1 MNAGGGAREAPLLP
15 VDFIP
20 PYLYQRAEPM
30 TASRGDEPGSPTTYD
45 LTKRADQEAY
55 ANLLMAQERRRKLL
69 QGIRV
74 GLVWVFLFAI
84 LWFLFSFLNLDF
96 GYIFQ
101 NANFVLLGIGVTIG
115 VSLVSITIA
124 SIIALFGALGR
135 LSTNSFFHG
144 ISSFYVSLFRGT
156 PLLVQIFIIY
166 LGLPQIGQ
174 QIAAR
179 GFPWLGSLF
188 ILTAIQ
194 SGVLA
199 LSLNYGAYMTE
210 IFRAGIQ
217 SVSRGQ
223 WQAASALGLS
233 RLQTLRLIVLPQA
246 MKLIIPAVGNQFI
259 AMQKDSSL
267 VSVMGVW
274 EITYRANRF
283 ARKDSKYM
291 EMFLLA
297 AAIYWVL
304 TIFSEWLLARL
315 EGRMARSDT
324 R

>member
-1 MNAGGGAREAPLLP
+1 
-15 VDFIP
+15 
-20 PYLYQRAEPM
+20 M
-30 TASRGDEPGSPTTYD
+30 TRRTDKVSGESQSDYD
-45 LTKRADQEAY
+45 LTQKEDQEAF
-55 ANLLMAQERRRKLL
+55 AVDLMARERRRRLL
-69 QGIRV
+69 HRTRV
-74 GLVWVFLFAI
+74 GVVWLLLLAI
-84 LWFLFSFLNLDF
+84 LWLMFSFLNLDI
-96 GYIFQ
+96 GYIGD
-101 NANFVLLGIGVTIG
+101 NANFVLLGIGVTLG
-115 VSLVSITIA
+115 VSFASIAIA

-135 LSTNSFFHG
+135 LSPHPIFHG
-144 ISSFYVSLFRGT
+144 VASFYVSIFRGT

-179 GFPWLGSLF
+179 GYPWLGALF
-188 ILTAIQ
+188 VLTAIQ

-223 WQAASALGLS
+223 WQAASALGMS

-246 MKLIIPAVGNQFI
+246 IKLIIPAIGNQFI

-297 AAIYWVL
+297 AAVYWVL
-304 TIFSEWLLARL
+304 TIVSEWVLARL
-315 EGRMARSDT
+315 EGRMGRADGR
-324 R
+324 

>member
-1 MNAGGGAREAPLLP
+1 
-15 VDFIP
+15 
-20 PYLYQRAEPM
+20 M
-30 TASRGDEPGSPTTYD
+30 TARSTDDPASQGQFD
-45 LTKRADQEAY
+45 LTRKADQEAF
-55 ANLLMAQERRRKLL
+55 AAHLQAQERRRRLL
-69 QGIRV
+69 QRLREAI
-74 GLVWVFLFAI
+74 VWTALFAV
-84 LWFLFSFLNLDF
+84 LWFAFSFLNLDF
-96 GYIFQ
+96 GYICE

-115 VSLVSITIA
+115 VSLVSILLA
-124 SIIALFGALGR
+124 SVIALLGALGR
-135 LSTNSFFHG
+135 LSTNSIFHG
-144 ISSFYVSLFRGT
+144 LASFYVSLFRGT
-156 PLLVQIFIIY
+156 PLLVQIFFIY

-174 QIAAR
+174 QISER
-179 GFPWLGSLF
+179 GYPWIGSLF

-217 SVSRGQ
+217 SVNRGQ
-223 WQAASALGLS
+223 WQAAAALGMS
-233 RLQTLRLIVLPQA
+233 RTKTLRLIVLPQA
-246 MKLIIPAVGNQFI
+246 IKLIIPAVGNQFI

-297 AAIYWVL
+297 AAVYWIL
-304 TIFSEWLLARL
+304 TIASEWLLARF
-315 EGRMARSDT
+315 EGRMARSDG

>member
-1 MNAGGGAREAPLLP
+1 
-15 VDFIP
+15 
-20 PYLYQRAEPM
+20 M
-30 TASRGDEPGSPTTYD
+30 TAPTGDEPGSRTTYD
-45 LTKRADQEAY
+45 LTKRADQQAY
-55 ANLLMAQERRRKLL
+55 ASLLMAQERRRTWM
-69 QGIRV
+69 QRARV
-74 GLVWVFLFAI
+74 AFVWVFLLLI

-115 VSLVSITIA
+115 VSLVSIAIA

-135 LSTNSFFHG
+135 LSTNSIFHG
-144 ISSFYVSLFRGT
+144 MASFYVSIFRGT

-174 QIAAR
+174 QISLR
-179 GFPWLGSLF
+179 GFPWLGNLF

-217 SVSRGQ
+217 SVNRGQ

>member
-1 MNAGGGAREAPLLP
+1 
-15 VDFIP
+15 
-20 PYLYQRAEPM
+20 M
-30 TASRGDEPGSPTTYD
+30 TAHTSDEPGPHAAFD
-45 LTKRADQEAY
+45 LTKKADQEAF
-55 ANLLMAQERRRKLL
+55 AARLLAQERRRQTL
-69 QGIRV
+69 QRVRV
-74 GLVWVFLFAI
+74 GIVWAVLLSI
-84 LWFLFSFLNLDF
+84 LWFVFSFLSLDA
-96 GYIFQ
+96 GYMVE
-101 NANFVLLGIGVTIG
+101 NTNFVLLGIGVTLG
-115 VSLVSITIA
+115 VSLASILIA
-124 SIIALFGALGR
+124 SVIALLGALGR
-135 LSTNSFFHG
+135 LSPHPILHG
-144 ISSFYVSLFRGT
+144 IASFYVSIFRGT

-166 LGLPQIGQ
+166 LGLPQIGA
-174 QIAAR
+174 QITER
-179 GFPWLGSLF
+179 GYPWLGGLF

-223 WQAASALGLS
+223 WQAAAALGMS
-233 RLQTLRLIVLPQA
+233 SIQTLRLIVLPQA
-246 MKLIIPAVGNQFI
+246 VKLIIPAVGNQFI

-304 TIFSEWLLARL
+304 TIVSEWVLARL
-315 EGRMARSDT
+315 EGRMARSDG

>member
-1 MNAGGGAREAPLLP
+1 MIGN
-15 VDFIP
+15 
-20 PYLYQRAEPM
+20 
-30 TASRGDEPGSPTTYD
+30 TDEPPDQSQAQYD
-45 LTKRADQEAY
+45 LTQKTDQEAF
-55 ANLLMAQERRRKLL
+55 AALLLARERRRRML
-69 QGIRV
+69 QRV
-74 GLVWVFLFAI
+74 RVWVVWIALVVI
-84 LWFLFSFLNLDF
+84 LWFLFSFLNLDV
-96 GYIFQ
+96 GYVAN
-101 NANFVLLGIGVTIG
+101 NANFVMLGIGVTLG
-115 VSLVSITIA
+115 VSFVSITIA
-124 SIIALFGALGR
+124 SVIALFGALGR
-135 LSTNSFFHG
+135 LSSHPIFHG
-144 ISSFYVSLFRGT
+144 LTTFYVSIFRGT

-174 QIAAR
+174 QISVR
-179 GFPWLGSLF
+179 GFPWLGALF

-217 SVSRGQ
+217 SVNRGQ
-223 WQAASALGLS
+223 WQAAAALGMS
-233 RLQTLRLIVLPQA
+233 RFQTLRLIVLPQA
-246 MKLIIPAVGNQFI
+246 IKLIIPAVGNQFI

-283 ARKDSKYM
+283 ARRDSKYM

-304 TIFSEWLLARL
+304 TIVSEWVLARL
-315 EGRMARSDT
+315 EGRMARSDG

>member
-1 MNAGGGAREAPLLP
+1 
-15 VDFIP
+15 
-20 PYLYQRAEPM
+20 M
-30 TASRGDEPGSPTTYD
+30 TAQAGEDVASRSGYD
-45 LTKRADQEAY
+45 LTRKQDQEAF
-55 ANLLMAQERRRKLL
+55 AAHLLAQERRRRTL
-69 QGIRV
+69 QRIRV
-74 GLVWVFLFAI
+74 FAVWIALFAI
-84 LWFLFSFLNLDF
+84 LWFVFSFLNIDF
-96 GYIFQ
+96 GYTVS
-101 NANFVLLGIGVTIG
+101 NAEFVLLGIGVTLG
-115 VSLVSITIA
+115 VSLVSIAIA

-135 LSTNSFFHG
+135 LSTNAFFHG
-144 ISSFYVSLFRGT
+144 LSTFYVSIFRGT

-179 GFPWLGSLF
+179 GYPWLGALF

-217 SVSRGQ
+217 SVSYGQ
-223 WQAASALGLS
+223 WQAAAALGMS
-233 RLQTLRLIVLPQA
+233 RWQTLRLIVLPQA
-246 MKLIIPAVGNQFI
+246 IKVIIPAVGNQFI

-283 ARKDSKYM
+283 ARRDSKYM

-304 TIFSEWLLARL
+304 TIVSEWLLARL
-315 EGRMARSDT
+315 EGRMARSD
-324 R
+324 RR

>member
-1 MNAGGGAREAPLLP
+1 
-15 VDFIP
+15 
-20 PYLYQRAEPM
+20 M
-30 TASRGDEPGSPTTYD
+30 TAPTGDEPGSRTTYD

-55 ANLLMAQERRRKLL
+55 ASLLMAQERRRKWM
-69 QGIRV
+69 QRTRV
-74 GLVWVFLFAI
+74 ALVWVFLVLI

-135 LSTNSFFHG
+135 LSTNSIFHG
-144 ISSFYVSLFRGT
+144 MASFYVSLFRGT

-174 QIAAR
+174 QISAR
-179 GFPWLGSLF
+179 GFPWLGGLF

-217 SVSRGQ
+217 SVNRGQ

-233 RLQTLRLIVLPQA
+233 RMQTLRLIVLPQA

>member
-1 MNAGGGAREAPLLP
+1 
-15 VDFIP
+15 
-20 PYLYQRAEPM
+20 M
-30 TASRGDEPGSPTTYD
+30 TAPTGDEPGSRTTSYD

-55 ANLLMAQERRRKLL
+55 ANLLMAQERRRKWM
-69 QGIRV
+69 QRARV
-74 GLVWVFLFAI
+74 ALVWVFLIAI

-115 VSLVSITIA
+115 VSLVSIAIA

-135 LSTNSFFHG
+135 LSTNSIFHG
-144 ISSFYVSLFRGT
+144 MASFYVSLFRGT

-174 QIAAR
+174 QISAR
-179 GFPWLGSLF
+179 GYPWLGNLF

>member
-1 MNAGGGAREAPLLP
+1 
-15 VDFIP
+15 
-20 PYLYQRAEPM
+20 M
-30 TASRGDEPGSPTTYD
+30 TAPTGDEPGSRTTYD

-55 ANLLMAQERRRKLL
+55 ASLLMAQERRRKWM
-69 QGIRV
+69 QRTRV
-74 GLVWVFLFAI
+74 ALVWVFLVLI

-135 LSTNSFFHG
+135 LSTNPIFHG
-144 ISSFYVSLFRGT
+144 MASFYVSLFRGT

-174 QIAAR
+174 QISAR
-179 GFPWLGSLF
+179 GFPWLGGLF

-217 SVSRGQ
+217 SVNRGQ

-233 RLQTLRLIVLPQA
+233 RMQTLRLIVLPQA

>member
-1 MNAGGGAREAPLLP
+1 
-15 VDFIP
+15 
-20 PYLYQRAEPM
+20 
-30 TASRGDEPGSPTTYD
+30 

-55 ANLLMAQERRRKLL
+55 ASLLMAQERRRKWM
-69 QGIRV
+69 QRTRV
-74 GLVWVFLFAI
+74 ALVWVFLVLI

-135 LSTNSFFHG
+135 LSTNSIFHG
-144 ISSFYVSLFRGT
+144 MASFYVSLFRGT

-174 QIAAR
+174 QISAR

-217 SVSRGQ
+217 SVNRGQ

-233 RLQTLRLIVLPQA
+233 RMQTLRLIVLPQA

>member
-1 MNAGGGAREAPLLP
+1 
-15 VDFIP
+15 
-20 PYLYQRAEPM
+20 M
-30 TASRGDEPGSPTTYD
+30 TAPTGDEPGSRTTYD

-55 ANLLMAQERRRKLL
+55 ASLLMAQERRRKWM
-69 QGIRV
+69 QRTRV
-74 GLVWVFLFAI
+74 ALVWVFLVLI

-135 LSTNSFFHG
+135 LSTNSIFHG
-144 ISSFYVSLFRGT
+144 MASFYVSLFRGT

-174 QIAAR
+174 QISAR
-179 GFPWLGSLF
+179 GFPWLGGLF

-217 SVSRGQ
+217 SVNRGQ

-233 RLQTLRLIVLPQA
+233 RMQTLRLIVLPQA

-315 EGRMARSDT
+315 EGRMAQSDT

>member
-1 MNAGGGAREAPLLP
+1 
-15 VDFIP
+15 
-20 PYLYQRAEPM
+20 M
-30 TASRGDEPGSPTTYD
+30 TAPTGDEPGSRTTYD
-45 LTKRADQEAY
+45 LTKRADQQAY
-55 ANLLMAQERRRKLL
+55 ASLLMAQERRRKWM
-69 QGIRV
+69 QRV
-74 GLVWVFLFAI
+74 RVALVWVFLVLI

-115 VSLVSITIA
+115 VSLVSIAIA

-135 LSTNSFFHG
+135 LSTNAIFHG
-144 ISSFYVSLFRGT
+144 MASFYVSLFRGT

-174 QIAAR
+174 QISER
-179 GFPWLGSLF
+179 GFPWLGGLF

-217 SVSRGQ
+217 SVNRGQ

-233 RLQTLRLIVLPQA
+233 RMQTLRLIVLPQA

>member
-1 MNAGGGAREAPLLP
+1 
-15 VDFIP
+15 
-20 PYLYQRAEPM
+20 M
-30 TASRGDEPGSPTTYD
+30 TAHTSDEPGASTSYD
-45 LTKRADQEAY
+45 LTKQADQA
-55 ANLLMAQERRRKLL
+55 AFAAHLMAQERRRKLL
-69 QGIRV
+69 QRV
-74 GLVWVFLFAI
+74 RVWLVWAALLVL
-84 LWFLFSFLNLDF
+84 LWFAFSFLNLDG
-96 GYIFQ
+96 GYIFA
-101 NANFVLLGIGVTIG
+101 NANFVLLGIGVTLG
-115 VSLVSITIA
+115 VSLVSILIA
-124 SIIALFGALGR
+124 SVIALAGALGR
-135 LSTNSFFHG
+135 LSPHPVLHG
-144 ISSFYVSLFRGT
+144 VASFYVSIFRGT

-179 GFPWLGSLF
+179 GYPWLGNLF

-223 WQAASALGLS
+223 WQAAAALGMS
-233 RLQTLRLIVLPQA
+233 GWQTLRLIVLPQA
-246 MKLIIPAVGNQFI
+246 IKLIIPAVGNQFI

-297 AAIYWVL
+297 AALYWVL
-304 TIFSEWLLARL
+304 TIVSEWALARL
-315 EGRMARSDT
+315 EGRMAQSDG

>member
-1 MNAGGGAREAPLLP
+1 
-15 VDFIP
+15 
-20 PYLYQRAEPM
+20 M
-30 TASRGDEPGSPTTYD
+30 TAHTSDEPGPHAAFD
-45 LTKRADQEAY
+45 LTKKSDQEAF
-55 ANLLMAQERRRKLL
+55 AARLLAQERRQRMM
-69 QGIRV
+69 QRVRV
-74 GLVWVFLFAI
+74 GIVWAILLAI
-84 LWFLFSFLNLDF
+84 LWFVFSFLSLDA
-96 GYIFQ
+96 GYMAE
-101 NANFVLLGIGVTIG
+101 NANFVLLGIGVTLG
-115 VSLVSITIA
+115 VSLVSILIA
-124 SIIALFGALGR
+124 SVIALLGALGR
-135 LSTNSFFHG
+135 LSPHPVLHG
-144 ISSFYVSLFRGT
+144 FASFYVSIFRGT

-166 LGLPQIGQ
+166 LGLPQIGA
-174 QIAAR
+174 QITER
-179 GFPWLGSLF
+179 GYPWLGGLF

-223 WQAASALGLS
+223 WQAAAALGMS
-233 RLQTLRLIVLPQA
+233 SIQTLRLIVLPQA
-246 MKLIIPAVGNQFI
+246 VKLIIPAVGNQFI

-297 AAIYWVL
+297 AAVYWVL
-304 TIFSEWLLARL
+304 TIVSEWVLARL
-315 EGRMARSDT
+315 EGRMARSDG

>member
-1 MNAGGGAREAPLLP
+1 
-15 VDFIP
+15 
-20 PYLYQRAEPM
+20 M
-30 TASRGDEPGSPTTYD
+30 TGPIGKDSSDPQDRYD
-45 LTKRADQEAY
+45 LTQKADQDAF
-55 ANLLMAQERRRKLL
+55 AAHLLAREQRSRLL
-69 QGIRV
+69 QRVRV
-74 GLVWVFLFAI
+74 GVVWATLLAF
-84 LWFLFSFLNLDF
+84 LWFVFSFLNLDV
-96 GYIFQ
+96 GYIAD
-101 NANFVLLGIGVTIG
+101 NANFVLLGIGVTLG
-115 VSLVSITIA
+115 VSLVSILIA
-124 SIIALFGALGR
+124 STIALFGALGR
-135 LSTNSFFHG
+135 LSPHPLFHG
-144 ISSFYVSLFRGT
+144 IASFYVSIFRGT

-174 QIAAR
+174 QISAR
-179 GFPWLGSLF
+179 GYPWLGSLF

-217 SVSRGQ
+217 SVTRGQ
-223 WQAASALGLS
+223 WQAASALGMS
-233 RLQTLRLIVLPQA
+233 YFQTLRLIVLPQA
-246 MKLIIPAVGNQFI
+246 IKLIIPAVGNQFI

-297 AAIYWVL
+297 AALYWVL
-304 TIFSEWLLARL
+304 TIVSEWVLARL
-315 EGRMARSDT
+315 EGRMGRSDG

>member
-1 MNAGGGAREAPLLP
+1 MVRSFQGSG
-15 VDFIP
+15 F
-20 PYLYQRAEPM
+20 M
-30 TASRGDEPGSPTTYD
+30 TRRTDKVSGESQSDYD
-45 LTKRADQEAY
+45 LTQKEDQEAF
-55 ANLLMAQERRRKLL
+55 AVDLMARERRRRLL
-69 QGIRV
+69 HRTRV
-74 GLVWVFLFAI
+74 GVVWLLLLAI
-84 LWFLFSFLNLDF
+84 LWLMFSFLNLDI
-96 GYIFQ
+96 GYIGD
-101 NANFVLLGIGVTIG
+101 NANFVLLGIGVTLG
-115 VSLVSITIA
+115 VSFASIAIA

-135 LSTNSFFHG
+135 LSPHPIFHG
-144 ISSFYVSLFRGT
+144 VASFYVSIFRGT

-179 GFPWLGSLF
+179 GYPWLGALF
-188 ILTAIQ
+188 VLTAIQ

-223 WQAASALGLS
+223 WQAASALGMS

-246 MKLIIPAVGNQFI
+246 IKLIIPAIGNQFI

-297 AAIYWVL
+297 AAVYWVL
-304 TIFSEWLLARL
+304 TIVSEWVLARL
-315 EGRMARSDT
+315 EGRMGRADGR
-324 R
+324 

>member
-1 MNAGGGAREAPLLP
+1 
-15 VDFIP
+15 
-20 PYLYQRAEPM
+20 M
-30 TASRGDEPGSPTTYD
+30 TARSTDDPASQGQFD
-45 LTKRADQEAY
+45 LTRKADQEAF
-55 ANLLMAQERRRKLL
+55 AAHLQAQERRRRLL
-69 QGIRV
+69 QRLREAI
-74 GLVWVFLFAI
+74 VWTALFAV
-84 LWFLFSFLNLDF
+84 LWFAFSFLNLDF
-96 GYIFQ
+96 GYIFE

-115 VSLVSITIA
+115 VSLVSILLA
-124 SIIALFGALGR
+124 SVIALLGALGR
-135 LSTNSFFHG
+135 LSTNSIFHG
-144 ISSFYVSLFRGT
+144 LASFYVSLFRGT

-174 QIAAR
+174 QISER
-179 GFPWLGSLF
+179 GYPWIGSLF

-217 SVSRGQ
+217 SVNRGQ
-223 WQAASALGLS
+223 WQAAAALGMS
-233 RLQTLRLIVLPQA
+233 RTKTLRLIVLPQA
-246 MKLIIPAVGNQFI
+246 IKLIIPAVGNQFI

-297 AAIYWVL
+297 AAVYWIL
-304 TIFSEWLLARL
+304 TIASEWLLARF
-315 EGRMARSDT
+315 EGRMARSDG